1 MRKIANEQQNNDKE
15 LINIVG
21 NNVVYSRK
29 ED

>member
-15 LINIVG
+15 SIIIAG
-21 NNVVYSRK
+21 YNVVNSQK